1 MIDIK
6 ASLHFFKSLR
16 SQRFHRWPASLFVP
30 LKTIKNLNFTLR
42 NKRKAGV
49 RISPPFSLSITFRI
63 TYKKKRKMASKNR
76 NKVTTLQ
83 QLQQR
88 SEELKD
94 AGYIAVRPD
103 AFTPL
108 KNGGGKVFSWNDY
121 VHSMLLTTAGMSASG
136 GDASGSAA
144 RQQVSTIFAS
154 SGGENLG
161 KPKGVGTEGLGFME
175 WGIANRLPNLI
186 WMLSRMS
193 PFTAAGVDYIKK
205 ILVGRGPA
213 PKYHYTQYVGGNI
226 TEKYIPYESAGVLLR
241 GQIADLKAKE
251 EAAAEA
257 KRQNEQQSQNGQ
269 SQQEESPF
277 SAVQLQVLSSDE
289 EDSEEMKSL
298 KEALHK
304 WEETQ
309 AQLRDFIENNDLMQT
324 FLDLAGDMA
333 LMSQCF
339 VELQLNQRSLDENG
353 KAVPTAQWTPKVIGL
368 KHRSIFTTRLERMDE
383 NYRINYAYVSNQ
395 WLDPTQYVGVQK
407 EEDRKIAAI
416 PYLPTTSAVKDLQ
429 RKIREARQKNV
440 SRKKRPTRFIMSPRD
455 FGGPYYADA
464 LWHSI
469 FAGSIFEYAF
479 TIVDDRLTRKR
490 NSNIIGRVIY
500 IHQDY
505 ISRLYQQQGEK
516 KKKTQGEIQNEIFTS
531 INTWLSN
538 PDNAGQALISSA
550 FTGSDGK
557 EHKAWEI
564 VEIETKANDQANAD
578 KTELQEISSIIFF
591 AMGLDAKLIG
601 NTPGDTASSGG
612 TDLRERFLVKQI
624 QFAPLQQLMI
634 RPLEV
639 LSRFNDWDEHLVWW
653 IDREVLTTLDN
664 SKTGVAK
671 QEAS

>member
-1 MIDIK
+1 
-6 ASLHFFKSLR
+6 
-16 SQRFHRWPASLFVP
+16 
-30 LKTIKNLNFTLR
+30 
-42 NKRKAGV
+42 
-49 RISPPFSLSITFRI
+49 
-63 TYKKKRKMASKNR
+63 MASKNKNR
-76 NKVTTLQ
+76 VTTLQ
-83 QLQQR
+83 QLQNR

-94 AGYIAVRPD
+94 AGYVAVRPD

-121 VHSMLLTTAGMSASG
+121 VHGMLLTTAGMSASG

-175 WGIANRLPNLI
+175 WGMANRLPNLI

-213 PKYHYTQYVGGNI
+213 AKYHYTQYVGGNI
-226 TEKYIPYESAGVLLR
+226 TEKYISYESAGVLLR

-251 EAAAEA
+251 EE
-257 KRQNEQQSQNGQ
+257 
-269 SQQEESPF
+269 
-277 SAVQLQVLSSDE
+277 
-289 EDSEEMKSL
+289 SEEMKSL

-304 WEETQ
+304 WEETN
-309 AQLRDFIENNDLMQT
+309 AQLRDFLKNNDLMQT

-429 RKIREARQKNV
+429 RNIREARQKQV

-505 ISRLYQQQGEK
+505 ISRLYQQQGEQ
-516 KKKTQGEIQNEIFTS
+516 KKKTHGEIQNEIFTS

-639 LSRFNDWDEHLVWW
+639 LSRFNDWDEHLVWQ

-671 QEAS
+671 QETS

>member
-1 MIDIK
+1 
-6 ASLHFFKSLR
+6 
-16 SQRFHRWPASLFVP
+16 
-30 LKTIKNLNFTLR
+30 
-42 NKRKAGV
+42 
-49 RISPPFSLSITFRI
+49 
-63 TYKKKRKMASKNR
+63 MASKNR
-76 NKVTTLQ
+76 NKVTNLQ

-94 AGYIAVRPD
+94 AGYVAVRPD
-103 AFTPL
+103 AFTPI

-154 SGGENLG
+154 SGGENMG
-161 KPKGVGTEGLGFME
+161 KPKDVGTEGLGFME
-175 WGIANRLPNLI
+175 WGMANRLPNLI

-241 GQIADLKAKE
+241 GQIADLKAK
-251 EAAAEA
+251 
-257 KRQNEQQSQNGQ
+257 
-269 SQQEESPF
+269 
-277 SAVQLQVLSSDE
+277 DE

-298 KEALHK
+298 KEALRK
-304 WEETQ
+304 WEETN
-309 AQLRDFIENNDLMQT
+309 AQLRDFLENNDLMQT
-324 FLDLAGDMA
+324 YLDLAGDMA

-639 LSRFNDWDEHLVWW
+639 LSRFNDWDEHLVWQ

-671 QEAS
+671 QEVS

>member
-1 MIDIK
+1 
-6 ASLHFFKSLR
+6 
-16 SQRFHRWPASLFVP
+16 
-30 LKTIKNLNFTLR
+30 
-42 NKRKAGV
+42 
-49 RISPPFSLSITFRI
+49 
-63 TYKKKRKMASKNR
+63 MASKNKNR
-76 NKVTTLQ
+76 VTNLQ
-83 QLQQR
+83 QFLNR

-94 AGYIAVRPD
+94 AGYVAVRPD
-103 AFTPL
+103 AFTSP
-108 KNGGGKVFSWNDY
+108 KNGGNKVFSWNDY
-121 VHSMLLTTAGMSASG
+121 VRGMLLTTAGMSASG
-136 GDASGSAA
+136 GDAGGSVA

-161 KPKGVGTEGLGFME
+161 KPKDVGTEGLGFME
-175 WGIANRLPNLI
+175 WGMANRLPNLI

-213 PKYHYTQYVGGNI
+213 AKYHYTQYVGGNI
-226 TEKYIPYESAGVLLR
+226 TEKYISYESAGVLLR

-257 KRQNEQQSQNGQ
+257 KRQNEQQNQNGQ

-277 SAVQLQVLSSDE
+277 SAVQSQVLSSDE

-298 KEALHK
+298 KEALRK
-304 WEETQ
+304 WKETN
-309 AQLRDFIENNDLMQT
+309 AQLRDFLKNNDLMQT

-339 VELQLNQRSLDENG
+339 VELQLNQRSLDESG
-353 KAVPTAQWTPKVIGL
+353 KAVPTAKWTPKVIGL

-395 WLDPTQYVGVQK
+395 WLDPTQNVGVQK

-429 RKIREARQKNV
+429 RNIREARQKQV

-505 ISRLYQQQGEK
+505 ISKLYQQQGEQK
-516 KKKTQGEIQNEIFTS
+516 KNTIGEIQNEIFTS
-531 INTWLSN
+531 INTWLAN
-538 PDNAGQALISSA
+538 PDNAGQALISSV

-639 LSRFNDWDEHLVWW
+639 LSRFNDWDEHLVWQ

>member
-1 MIDIK
+1 
-6 ASLHFFKSLR
+6 
-16 SQRFHRWPASLFVP
+16 
-30 LKTIKNLNFTLR
+30 
-42 NKRKAGV
+42 
-49 RISPPFSLSITFRI
+49 
-63 TYKKKRKMASKNR
+63 MASKNR
-76 NKVTTLQ
+76 NKVTNLQ

-94 AGYIAVRPD
+94 AGYVAVRPD

-154 SGGENLG
+154 SGGENMG
-161 KPKGVGTEGLGFME
+161 KPKDVGTEGLGFME
-175 WGIANRLPNLI
+175 WGMSNRLPNLI

-241 GQIADLKAKE
+241 GQIADLKAK
-251 EAAAEA
+251 
-257 KRQNEQQSQNGQ
+257 
-269 SQQEESPF
+269 
-277 SAVQLQVLSSDE
+277 DE

-298 KEALHK
+298 KEALRK
-304 WEETQ
+304 WEETN
-309 AQLRDFIENNDLMQT
+309 AQLRDFLENNDLMQT
-324 FLDLAGDMA
+324 YLDLAGDMA

-339 VELQLNQRSLDENG
+339 VELQLNQRSIDENG

-639 LSRFNDWDEHLVWW
+639 LSRFNDWDEHLVWQ

-671 QEAS
+671 QEG

>member
-1 MIDIK
+1 
-6 ASLHFFKSLR
+6 
-16 SQRFHRWPASLFVP
+16 
-30 LKTIKNLNFTLR
+30 
-42 NKRKAGV
+42 
-49 RISPPFSLSITFRI
+49 
-63 TYKKKRKMASKNR
+63 MASKNR

-94 AGYIAVRPD
+94 AGYVAVRPD

-277 SAVQLQVLSSDE
+277 SAVQSQVLSSDE
-289 EDSEEMKSL
+289 EESEEMKSL
-298 KEALHK
+298 KEALRK
-304 WEETQ
+304 WEETN

-429 RKIREARQKNV
+429 RNIREARQKQV

>member
-1 MIDIK
+1 
-6 ASLHFFKSLR
+6 
-16 SQRFHRWPASLFVP
+16 
-30 LKTIKNLNFTLR
+30 
-42 NKRKAGV
+42 
-49 RISPPFSLSITFRI
+49 
-63 TYKKKRKMASKNR
+63 MASKNKNR
-76 NKVTTLQ
+76 VTNLQ

-88 SEELKD
+88 SEELKG
-94 AGYIAVRPD
+94 AGYVAVRPD
-103 AFTPL
+103 AFVSP
-108 KNGGGKVFSWNDY
+108 KNGGNKVFSWNDY
-121 VHSMLLTTAGMSASG
+121 VHGMLLTTAGMSASG
-136 GDASGSAA
+136 GDAGSSEA

-154 SGGENLG
+154 SGGENMG
-161 KPKGVGTEGLGFME
+161 KPKGIGTDDLGFMD
-175 WGIANRLPNLI
+175 WGMANRLPNLI

-213 PKYHYTQYVGGNI
+213 AKYHYTQYVGGNI

-251 EAAAEA
+251 AEA
-257 KRQNEQQSQNGQ
+257 KKAEQEEQQGNQQSEPPFPAIPSQVSTQ
-269 SQQEESPF
+269 KEE
-277 SAVQLQVLSSDE
+277 E
-289 EDSEEMKSL
+289 TEEMKSL
-298 KEALHK
+298 KEALAK
-304 WEETQ
+304 WEETNS
-309 AQLRDFIENNDLMQT
+309 QLRDFIENNDLMQT
-324 FLDLAGDMA
+324 FLDMAGDMA

-353 KAVPTAQWTPKVIGL
+353 NAVPTAQWTPKVVGI

-416 PYLPTTSAVKDLQ
+416 PYLPATSAVKDLQ
-429 RKIREARQKNV
+429 RKIREARQQRV

-505 ISRLYQQQGEK
+505 IARLYQQQGEQ
-516 KKKTQGEIQNEIFTS
+516 KKKTHGEIQNEIFTA

-639 LSRFNDWDEHLVWW
+639 LTRFNDWDEHLVWQ

-664 SKTGVAK
+664 SKSGVAK
-671 QEAS
+671 QESA